1 MENIDSVIVSR
12 NQKEINVLM
21 TGKMYRKFFFDHVFS
36 ESIKNV
42 EIFNRSCQLQVERF
56 LNGYN
61 SSVFVYGQS
70 GTGNGLSRRENLHD
84 GSAGQNQQPLRR
96 ACSAL
101 HQVHIHATHI
111 DEELLDFHFDGA
123 GLQRRSV
130 RPAQPQQRS
139 CQHQRRPCSPWLIRK
154 PKPSSS
160 RTWSSSRWKARHRPS
175 S

>member
-1 MENIDSVIVSR
+1 MIVSR

-70 GTGNGLSRRENLHD
+70 GTGIRHSSRKNLHD
-84 GSAGQNQQPLRR
+84 GSAGPNQQPLRR
-96 ACSAL
+96 TSSSVD
-101 HQVHIHATHI
+101 QVHLHATDI
-111 DEELLDFHFDGA
+111 NEALLNFRFHGA
-123 GLQRRSV
+123 GLQRRGV
-130 RPAQPQQRS
+130 RPSQPQQRS
-139 CQHQRRPCSPWLIRK
+139 CEHQRRPCRMRFIRK
-154 PKPSSS
+154 QKPSSS
-160 RTWSSSRWKARHRPS
+160 RTWSLSLWKAKLKPS